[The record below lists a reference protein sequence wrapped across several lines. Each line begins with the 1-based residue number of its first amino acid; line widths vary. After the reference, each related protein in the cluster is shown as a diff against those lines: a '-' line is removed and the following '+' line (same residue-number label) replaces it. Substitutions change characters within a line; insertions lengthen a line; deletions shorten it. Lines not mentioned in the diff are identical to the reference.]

1 MLNPERVI
9 LMSRLAMFEQRESR
23 RGNAS
28 CSFFRSDY
36 VGFKVLTSILSA
48 TVEYLIF
55 VAAWILYHLGDLLQ
69 NIYVMDILEQG
80 RQFLSWYILFAGAY
94 ALIALIVYT
103 VRYNRMRR
111 RMRAYLNGMRRLS
124 RMMQEGKSG

>member
-1 MLNPERVI
+1 MLHVRSSVVI
-9 LMSRLAMFEQRESR
+9 MWDSRFSLP
-23 RGNAS
+23 S
-28 CSFFRSDY
+28 CPPRW
-36 VGFKVLTSILSA
+36 
-48 TVEYLIF
+48 
-55 VAAWILYHLGDLLQ
+55 WILYHLGDLLQ